1 MYSPAH
7 PGEILKEL
15 YIENL
20 DLTITEVADALGV
33 TRKTLSGIV
42 NQRSGISPEM
52 SLRLSQAFP
61 NTDPQYWMNL
71 QVNYDLWKVTSKS
84 HINNIRVLLNPKLLG
99 S

>member
-20 DLTITEVADALGV
+20 DLTITDVADALGV
-33 TRKTLSGIV
+33 TRKTLSAIV
-42 NQRSGISPEM
+42 NQKSGISPEM
-52 SLRLSQAFP
+52 SLRLSQAFQ

-84 HINNIRVLLNPKLLG
+84 HIHNIRALLNPQML
-99 S
+99 